1 MSEKLTRKI
10 KELEE
15 NRICPR
21 CGEKMNDVL
30 ARNSLSRYCDA
41 YICSECGTDEALR
54 DFVGLDNSITTWY
67 ANLIEMDGK

>member
-15 NRICPR
+15 NRVCPR

-30 ARNSLSRYCDA
+30 VRNSLSRHCNA
-41 YICSECGTDEALR
+41 YICPDCGTDEALR
-54 DFVGLDNSITTWY
+54 DFTGLDNSITNWY
-67 ANLIEMDGK
+67 ANLI